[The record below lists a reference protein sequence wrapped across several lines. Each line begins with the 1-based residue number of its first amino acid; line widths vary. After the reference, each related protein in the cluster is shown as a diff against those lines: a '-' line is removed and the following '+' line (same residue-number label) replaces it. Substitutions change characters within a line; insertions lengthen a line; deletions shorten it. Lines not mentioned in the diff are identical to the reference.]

1 MYTMLENNAPLLL
14 GKGLRVEEKQ
24 YCGTK
29 YWENKK
35 RLKFML
41 INVEKLYALDQVQT
55 MGPVL
60 MYCSQV

>member
-14 GKGLRVEEKQ
+14 GKGLRVGQKQ
-24 YCGTK
+24 YCETK
-29 YWENKK
+29 YWENNK

-41 INVEKLYALDQVQT
+41 INVKTYALDQVQT

-60 MYCSQV
+60 MCCSQV